1 MTAHPTKKRGIFAPI
16 SYFCTKIRQN
26 MAFLFTFPNRKNKD
40 VPYAASEK
48 KQRFYRIFDDDGMN
62 CFSIHLPEGR
72 SGKKV
77 PAVIVYPGGAYGV
90 LAFEKEGRMIAD
102 FLAQNGIAGI
112 AVKYPL
118 GSMFG
123 HFKRHPAMVESAQR
137 VIRLIRYY
145 APQLGIDPDRIGTM
159 GFSAGGHLAGL
170 AYTWQE
176 ATTHKLPDD
185 DAVDK
190 VRATPDFV
198 VFCYPVVTMETGFAH
213 AMSRCNLIGKNPP
226 DELVRKLSLEQQ
238 ITPDFPPSFLW
249 QTLEDI
255 CVDPENARMLD
266 RALTEKGID
275 HKTIIYEHGP
285 HGMGLLNDPEKE
297 KFPETA
303 KWSCELLDWLK
314 LHGIIGEDR

>member
-170 AYTWQE
+170 ACTWRE
-176 ATTHKLPDD
+176 PTAHTLPENDP
-185 DAVDK
+185 VDQ

-226 DELVRKLSLEQQ
+226 DELVKKLSLEQQ

-249 QTLEDI
+249 QTLEDT

-266 RALTEKGID
+266 RALTENNID

-285 HGMGLLNDPEKE
+285 HGMGLMTAREKE
-297 KFPETA
+297 KYPETA
-303 KWSCELLDWLK
+303 KWSGELLDWLK
-314 LHGIIGEDR
+314 QHGFTGEKQ

>member
-1 MTAHPTKKRGIFAPI
+1 MTAQQPETRSIFTPVVD
-16 SYFCTKIRQN
+16 YFTKIRHN
-26 MAFLFTFPNRKNKD
+26 LAFLFSFPNRKND
-40 VPYAASEK
+40 AVPHAPQEK
-48 KQRFYRIFDDDGMN
+48 KQRFYHIFDDDGMN
-62 CFSIHLPEGR
+62 CFTIHLPEKR
-72 SGKKV
+72 SAGKI

-90 LAFEKEGRMIAD
+90 LAFEKEGRAIAE

-170 AYTWQE
+170 ACTWRE
-176 ATTHKLPDD
+176 PTVHTLPENDP
-185 DAVDK
+185 VDQ

-198 VFCYPVVTMETGFAH
+198 VFCYPVVTMEKGYAH
-213 AMSRCNLIGKNPP
+213 AISRANLIGKNPP
-226 DELVRKLSLEQQ
+226 DELVKKLSLEQQ
-238 ITPDFPPSFLW
+238 ITQDFPPSFLW
-249 QTLEDI
+249 QTLEDT

-266 RALTEKGID
+266 RALTENNID

-285 HGMGLLNDPEKE
+285 HGMGLMTAREKE

-303 KWSCELLDWLK
+303 KWSGELLDWLK
-314 LHGIIGEDR
+314 QHGFTGEK

>member
-1 MTAHPTKKRGIFAPI
+1 MTPQKTTKRGIFAALTA
-16 SYFCTKIRQN
+16 FCTKIRQN
-26 MAFLFTFPNRKNKD
+26 MAFLFSFPNRKSEA
-40 VPYAASEK
+40 VPHVLSEK
-48 KQRFYRIFDDDGMN
+48 KQCFYRIFDDDGMN
-62 CFSIHLPEGR
+62 CFSIHLPTQRTAE
-72 SGKKV
+72 KI

-145 APQLGIDPDRIGTM
+145 APQLGIDPDCIGTM

-176 ATTHKLPDD
+176 PTTHKLTEN

-198 VFCYPVVTMETGFAH
+198 VFCYPVVTMEKGYAH
-213 AMSRCNLIGKNPP
+213 AMSRANLIGKDPA
-226 DELVRKLSLEQQ
+226 DELVKKLSLEQQ

-249 QTLEDI
+249 QTLEDT

-266 RALTEKGID
+266 RALTENNID

-285 HGMGLLNDPEKE
+285 HGMGLLNDLEKE

-303 KWSCELLDWLK
+303 KWSGELLDWLK
-314 LHGIIGEDR
+314 QHGIIGEER